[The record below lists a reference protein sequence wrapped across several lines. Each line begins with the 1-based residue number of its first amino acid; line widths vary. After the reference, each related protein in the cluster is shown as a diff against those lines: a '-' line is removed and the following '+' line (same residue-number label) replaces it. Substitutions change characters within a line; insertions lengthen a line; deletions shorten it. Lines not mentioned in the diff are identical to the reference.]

1 MTDDTLLACLAP
13 RLTNRT
19 EDIAVKAL
27 WYILSKSEMAR
38 NALEEILKTGGANV
52 GRIVRLE
59 TEATG
64 DNQERPDLVAF
75 DDDGVKH
82 VLIEAKF
89 EAGLTPNQPGEYLK
103 SLLKVK
109 DRPSALLFVA
119 PEWRREVLWANL
131 RRVSESNSISLGDD
145 TKKGPIWS
153 TSAGKNRHL
162 LLTSWRH
169 LLCSMKAKANEET
182 SVMCDIQ
189 QLQGLCERMD
199 AGAFLPLRPG
209 ELSSEFPKRIL
220 DLNRLIYDA
229 VERAEFV
236 TAYQKSAWRDEPG
249 GNSGASG
256 NIATGRYIGIGE
268 YLGHGD
274 RTGSVW
280 FGISFKHWARHRKTP
295 LWLLLMYDSPR
306 EVPPTLKELER
317 TDPPELI
324 YENAQ
329 AMWISIDLPTDV
341 EYDEV
346 LDAVVERLRYVA
358 ELIGSETN

>member
-1 MTDDTLLACLAP
+1 MTDNTLLAYLAP

-19 EDIAVKAL
+19 EDIAVRAL
-27 WYILSKSEMAR
+27 WYILSKSEMAM
-38 NALEEILKTGGANV
+38 NALEEALKTGGANV
-52 GRIVRLE
+52 DRIVRLKI
-59 TEATG
+59 EATG
-64 DNQERPDLVAF
+64 DNQERPDLAAL
-75 DDDGVKH
+75 DDDGVEH
-82 VLIEAKF
+82 ILIEAKF
-89 EAGLTPNQPGEYLK
+89 GAGLTPNQPVEYLK
-103 SLLKVK
+103 RLPE
-109 DRPSALLFVA
+109 DRPSALLFIA
-119 PEWRREVLWANL
+119 PERRREELWTNL
-131 RRVSESNSISLGDD
+131 RQRVSESNSISLGDD

-162 LLTSWRH
+162 LLTSWRY

-189 QLQGLCERMD
+189 QLQGLCNQMD
-199 AGAFLPLRPG
+199 AEAFLPLRPD

-220 DLNRLIYDA
+220 DLNRLIYDS
-229 VERAEFV
+229 VERAKFV
-236 TAYQKSAWRDEPG
+236 TAYRTSSWRYEPG
-249 GNSGASG
+249 GNSGPSG
-256 NIATGRYIGIGE
+256 DIATGKYIGIGKCM
-268 YLGHGD
+268 GHGD

-280 FGISFKHWARHRKTP
+280 FGINFKHWAGPRKTP

-306 EVPPTLKELER
+306 DVPPTLKELER

-346 LDAVVERLRYVA
+346 LDAVVERLRCVA